1 MTFEIWD
8 LNWKKK
14 IKVFNLIKR
23 TNCGLSIN
31 FLQKLSS
38 YFLVIILISHILKN
52 IKILIYL
59 VLPVNRIHVHKRWD
73 LVCLAKFLLVYLK
86 YFLMYAWGG
95 VWKTTKSLRK
105 IQLVKLFLICWK
117 IGLKLGLDI
126 LPYKRIL
133 QLDDD
138 KIIKD
143 WHSLLIFNNIGIV
156 TWF

>member
-38 YFLVIILISHILKN
+38 YFLVIILISQILKN

-73 LVCLAKFLLVYLK
+73 LVCLAKFPLVYLK
-86 YFLMYAWGG
+86 YFLMYA
-95 VWKTTKSLRK
+95 
-105 IQLVKLFLICWK
+105 
-117 IGLKLGLDI
+117 
-126 LPYKRIL
+126 
-133 QLDDD
+133 
-138 KIIKD
+138 
-143 WHSLLIFNNIGIV
+143 
-156 TWF
+156 

>member
-1 MTFEIWD
+1 M
-8 LNWKKK
+8 
-14 IKVFNLIKR
+14 
-23 TNCGLSIN
+23 
-31 FLQKLSS
+31 
-38 YFLVIILISHILKN
+38 Y
-52 IKILIYL
+52 
-59 VLPVNRIHVHKRWD
+59 VL
-73 LVCLAKFLLVYLK
+73 
-86 YFLMYAWGG
+86 GG
-95 VWKTTKSLRK
+95 VWQTTKSLRK